1 MDDTENVQNYY
12 GSLCTEMYEKL
23 HGKAPEDE
31 LEFYLSYA
39 APGMRI
45 LEPLCGSGRFL
56 VPFEQRGFDITG
68 IDLSKEMLDKLEE
81 KSPGAKTLLADVT
94 RCPDIG
100 PFDYI
105 FIPSG
110 SLSLFTDDE
119 TCRRALAALRA
130 MLAPGGVFVFSVD
143 TVNSIRYS
151 EEPVLDACV
160 DMGRGRTLTLKSTY
174 DFDEKAKVLL
184 APGLYELKEGGS
196 LLRSETMDFRIR
208 LYEVGEMERIL
219 DEIGFSSV
227 RAYSSFDKTG
237 NPSNDCDCFI
247 YECRP

>member
-12 GSLCTEMYEKL
+12 GSLCAEMYEKL

-119 TCRRALAALRA
+119 ACRRVLAALRA
-130 MLAPGGVFVFSVD
+130 MIAPGGVFVFSVD

-151 EEPVLDACV
+151 EEPVIDARV
-160 DMGRGRTLTLKSTY
+160 DMGHGRTLTLKSTY

-237 NPSNDCDCFI
+237 NPNNDCDCFI

>member
-1 MDDTENVQNYY
+1 MDDTESMQNYY

-23 HGKAPEDE
+23 HGKAPENE

-39 APGMRI
+39 APGMRV

-56 VPFEQRGFDITG
+56 IPFARRGFDITG

-81 KSPGAKTLLADVT
+81 KSPGAKTLLADLT
-94 RCPDIG
+94 RCPHIG

-105 FIPSG
+105 FVPSG
-110 SLSLFTDDE
+110 SMSLFTNDE
-119 TCRRALAALRA
+119 ACRQALTAIRA
-130 MLAPGGVFVFSVD
+130 MMAPDGVFVFSVD
-143 TVNSIRYS
+143 TVNSIRHS
-151 EEPVLDACV
+151 KEPVLDACV

-174 DFDEKAKVLL
+174 DFDEKARVLL
-184 APGLYELKEGGS
+184 APGLYELKEGDS
-196 LLRSETMDFRIR
+196 LLLSETMDFRIR

-219 DEIGFSSV
+219 GEVGFSSV
-227 RAYSSFDKTG
+227 RAYSSFDKEE

>member
-23 HGKAPEDE
+23 HEKAPEDE

-56 VPFEQRGFDITG
+56 VPFEQ
-68 IDLSKEMLDKLEE
+68 
-81 KSPGAKTLLADVT
+81 A
-94 RCPDIG
+94 
-100 PFDYI
+100 
-105 FIPSG
+105 
-110 SLSLFTDDE
+110 
-119 TCRRALAALRA
+119 
-130 MLAPGGVFVFSVD
+130 
-143 TVNSIRYS
+143 
-151 EEPVLDACV
+151 
-160 DMGRGRTLTLKSTY
+160 
-174 DFDEKAKVLL
+174 
-184 APGLYELKEGGS
+184 GLYELKEGGS

-208 LYEVGEMERIL
+208 LYQVGEMERIL

-237 NPSNDCDCFI
+237 NPNNDCDCFI